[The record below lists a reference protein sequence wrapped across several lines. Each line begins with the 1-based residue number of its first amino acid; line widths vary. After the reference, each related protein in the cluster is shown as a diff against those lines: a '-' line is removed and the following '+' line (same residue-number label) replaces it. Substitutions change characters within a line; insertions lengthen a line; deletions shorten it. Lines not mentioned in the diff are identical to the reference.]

1 MHIQLYMDLYKLRC
15 TFVATLVLN
24 KMPVIVR
31 IHVYFK
37 TAMSSEQFS
46 AIQIVNCFAN
56 LLEYRF
62 TKVISKNSKYR

>member
-1 MHIQLYMDLYKLRC
+1 M
-15 TFVATLVLN
+15 ATLVLN